1 MMREAIYPF
10 LPPEMRTPEASATI
24 LQDPG
29 FRRILEG
36 VLQKEES
43 NPLMQK
49 LSQQMNFEKELD
61 SLSDQGMNLQDVAR
75 QINDDPLLAEALSNP
90 AVQQAIMEVSENEKA
105 FEKYIDIPEVMAA
118 FRMMA
123 EVHAGTPATTGT
135 DDNDAE
141 HKATEMEDFISASA
155 ELSASSPAVSEP
167 NREPSGGQSRVRG
180 MFELVNHHTQLQQA
194 LFSFLPEQMRSTQAL
209 AWLLSQSEHH
219 QDAVSLME
227 AMMKPG
233 LEPPEV
239 DMKVVEMWIK
249 VSRDPELSAALEDS
263 EEIQNALLDV
273 LQNNNPEAYADS
285 PEIIQMIQKIL
296 K

>member
-1 MMREAIYPF
+1 MREAIYPF

-24 LQDPG
+24 LEDPG

-36 VLQKEES
+36 VLQKEEN

-49 LSQQMNFEKELD
+49 LSQQMRFEKELG
-61 SLSDQGMNLQDVAR
+61 SLSDQGVNLQDVAR

-105 FEKYIDIPEVMAA
+105 FEKYIDNPEVMAA
-118 FRMMA
+118 FRRMA
-123 EVHAGTPATTGT
+123 EVHAGTPGTGT
-135 DDNDAE
+135 DENDE
-141 HKATEMEDFISASA
+141 DREATEMEHFSSASA
-155 ELSASSPAVSEP
+155 EIPDSSPAASEP
-167 NREPSGGQSRVRG
+167 NRDLSSGQSRVRG

-209 AWLLSQSEHH
+209 AWLLSQPEHH

-233 LEPPEV
+233 VEPPEV

-273 LQNNNPEAYADS
+273 LQNNNPEAYAES
-285 PEIIQMIQKIL
+285 PEIMHMIQKIL
-296 K
+296 Q

>member
-1 MMREAIYPF
+1 MREAIYPF

-24 LQDPG
+24 LEDPG

-36 VLQKEES
+36 VLQKEEN

-49 LSQQMNFEKELD
+49 LSQQMRFEKELG
-61 SLSDQGMNLQDVAR
+61 SLSDQGVNLQDVAR

-105 FEKYIDIPEVMAA
+105 FEKYIDNPEVMAA
-118 FRMMA
+118 FRRMA
-123 EVHAGTPATTGT
+123 EVHAVTPGTGT
-135 DDNDAE
+135 DENDE
-141 HKATEMEDFISASA
+141 DREATEMEDFSSASA
-155 ELSASSPAVSEP
+155 EISDSSPAVSEP
-167 NREPSGGQSRVRG
+167 NRDLSSGQSRVRG

-209 AWLLSQSEHH
+209 AWLLSQPEHH

-233 LEPPEV
+233 VEPPEV

-273 LQNNNPEAYADS
+273 LQNNNPEAYAES
-285 PEIIQMIQKIL
+285 PEIMHMIQKIL
-296 K
+296 Q